1 MERMLCKSYLS
12 RIFRI
17 AKKSDRLTL
26 GGKSLMK
33 TEMRRKI
40 YSSLLMGIIM
50 CFLYSCGNNVIE
62 FDSET
67 NVVYT
72 TDNYPISSLE
82 IEMEKS
88 KMYFRIVKVNS
99 TEGLTSIKID
109 SLGNNYKIEP
119 IKGFKA
125 PMENNVPM
133 LPSEIYEIYHSS
145 IGDAAACIIYVL
157 TDKAGRV
164 NRVMSRYE
172 YEKQE
177 ELK

>member
-1 MERMLCKSYLS
+1 MS
-12 RIFRI
+12 RLYGRAFDVYQMSRHLGEISLPKYREDN
-17 AKKSDRLTL
+17 KKVSASDL
-26 GGKSLMK
+26 
-33 TEMRRKI
+33 
-40 YSSLLMGIIM
+40 
-50 CFLYSCGNNVIE
+50 
-62 FDSET
+62 
-67 NVVYT
+67 
-72 TDNYPISSLE
+72 
-82 IEMEKS
+82 
-88 KMYFRIVKVNS
+88 VNS
-99 TEGLTSIKID
+99 TEVLTSIKID